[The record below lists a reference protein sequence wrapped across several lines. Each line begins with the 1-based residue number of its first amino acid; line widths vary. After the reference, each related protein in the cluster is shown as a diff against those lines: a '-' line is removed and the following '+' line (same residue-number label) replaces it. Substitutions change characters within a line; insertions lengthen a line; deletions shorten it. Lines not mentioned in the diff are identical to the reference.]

1 MAQERQLD
9 LFVDEQPCAEEELL
23 RAPEGPPP
31 PPEQGILVSPDTPWY
46 ERPVR
51 GSRPEVVAWLGER
64 TRLMRLR
71 EAIWERLLEAE
82 VYEVN

>member
-1 MAQERQLD
+1 MAQERQLA
-9 LFVDEQPCAEEELL
+9 LFIDDQPQAKEELL
-23 RAPEGPPP
+23 RAPQGPPIP
-31 PPEQGILVSPDTPWY
+31 LEQGILVSPDTPWY

-71 EAIWERLLEAE
+71 EAIWGRLLVAE
-82 VYEVN
+82 VYTVN